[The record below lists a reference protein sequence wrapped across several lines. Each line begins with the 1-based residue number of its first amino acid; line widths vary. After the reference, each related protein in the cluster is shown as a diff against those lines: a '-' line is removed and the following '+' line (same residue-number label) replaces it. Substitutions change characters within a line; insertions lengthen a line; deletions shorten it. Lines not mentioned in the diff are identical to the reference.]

1 MSATALAEAV
11 NGTGKPPPERTALV
25 SVRDLSKSFGPRG
38 KEVAVLRDVQL
49 DVIDGE
55 LLVLLGPSGC
65 GKTTLLRSL
74 VGLERPNSGRIDLGG
89 SCVVDTERGIFV
101 PPNRRDVGMVFQNY
115 ALWPHMKVRKNVAY
129 PLRSRGKRGASND
142 GRVEEVLDIVQC
154 GHLADR
160 YPPELSGGQQQRVSL
175 ARALA
180 ASPALLLLDEPLSN
194 LDALLRVELRAQLRL
209 LHRKLRFTGVH
220 VTHDQE
226 EAIALGTRVAVMNA
240 GCIEQI
246 GDPIEVYRA
255 PATEY
260 VADFLG
266 ARNRIPVVADGSG
279 VTVAGQPIRGLVD
292 ERLRGAFA
300 VRLRDEHIVVRRDV
314 ERTPDGTA
322 GAAAYDGSTVWLD
335 DGLLVEQLPGVE
347 VSECVVDV
355 GALRLFARVP
365 AGSVDAAAGER
376 VRIGFTVEKARCYAE
391 DGQLVQSW
399 TTSPTSTTQPT

>member
-1 MSATALAEAV
+1 LSATAVAEVVRDA
-11 NGTGKPPPERTALV
+11 GKPPSERKTLV
-25 SVRDLSKSFGPRG
+25 SVRDLSKSFGRRG
-38 KEVAVLRDVQL
+38 KEVQVLRDVQL
-49 DVIDGE
+49 DVTDGE

-74 VGLERPNSGRIDLGG
+74 VGLERPDSGRIDLGG
-89 SCVVDTERGIFV
+89 ACVVDAERGIFV
-101 PPNRRDVGMVFQNY
+101 PPYRRDVGMVFQNY

-129 PLRSRGKRGASND
+129 PLRSRGRSAAIHE

-180 ASPALLLLDEPLSN
+180 ARPALLLLDEPLSN

-209 LHRKLRFTGVH
+209 LHRELRFTGVH

-240 GCIEQI
+240 GRVEQI

-260 VADFLG
+260 VADFLVVC
-266 ARNRIPVVADGSG
+266 PVNN
-279 VTVAGQPIRGLVD
+279 
-292 ERLRGAFA
+292 
-300 VRLRDEHIVVRRDV
+300 
-314 ERTPDGTA
+314 
-322 GAAAYDGSTVWLD
+322 
-335 DGLLVEQLPGVE
+335 
-347 VSECVVDV
+347 
-355 GALRLFARVP
+355 
-365 AGSVDAAAGER
+365 
-376 VRIGFTVEKARCYAE
+376 
-391 DGQLVQSW
+391 
-399 TTSPTSTTQPT
+399 